1 VLTRVTAVNQGA
13 MTPTGQARVGGV
25 PWRAR
30 RAVMVIA
37 VMTVVMLAGCEANN
51 QGYQPLQPIAYSHAA
66 HAGGSQ
72 IDCTYCHFQAERG
85 RYAGIPPAQVC
96 MNCHT
101 QVLKDNEEVLK
112 VKQAIDR
119 GEPIQWV
126 RVHRLP
132 DHAYFNHSAHV
143 VTGGIECQECHGPVE
158 SMGVVRQDAPLTMG
172 WCIQCHRDEQPERPQ
187 RSAMGLAL
195 ALAEGEIASDEVADA
210 SRRLALALAGEPVP
224 ATRLTDCS
232 VCHR

>member
-1 VLTRVTAVNQGA
+1 MLKRVERINVEKSGLARHAAMAVAVLA
-13 MTPTGQARVGGV
+13 
-25 PWRAR
+25 
-30 RAVMVIA
+30 IA
-37 VMTVVMLAGCEANN
+37 VMAGCEVNN
-51 QGYQPLQPIAYSHAA
+51 RGYAPRQPIAYSHAA

-72 IDCTYCHFQAERG
+72 IDCQYCHFQAERG
-85 RYAGIPPAQVC
+85 RYAGIPPAQIC

-101 QVLKDNEEVLK
+101 QVLKDSEEVLK
-112 VKQAIDR
+112 VKRAIDS

-158 SMGVVRQDAPLTMG
+158 SMGLVRQDAPLTMG
-172 WCIQCHRDEQPERPQ
+172 WCLECHRTEQPERPQ
-187 RSAMGLAL
+187 PSAMGLVRAL
-195 ALAEGEIASDEVADA
+195 AAGEVAGDQVVAA
-210 SRRLALALAGEPVP
+210 SSRTSPAFAGQTVP

>member
-1 VLTRVTAVNQGA
+1 MLRPVTSSG
-13 MTPTGQARVGGV
+13 
-25 PWRAR
+25 RA
-30 RAVMVIA
+30 IA
-37 VMTVVMLAGCEANN
+37 VMAAVVLSVLATGCESNN
-51 QGYQPLQPIAYSHAA
+51 QGFEPRQPIAYSHAA

-101 QVLKDNEEVLK
+101 QVLPENAEVLK
-112 VKQAIDR
+112 VKQAIDA

-132 DHAYFNHSAHV
+132 DHAYFDHSAHV
-143 VTGGIECQECHGPVE
+143 VTGGLECQECHGPVE
-158 SMGVVRQDAPLTMG
+158 SMGLVRQEAPLTMG
-172 WCIQCHRDEQPERPQ
+172 WCLECHRDRQPERPAA
-187 RSAMGLAL
+187 SAMGLVAAL
-195 ALAEGEIASDEVADA
+195 SEGQMGSDD
-210 SRRLALALAGEPVP
+210 LAGAARQSALEMAGLPAP

>member
-1 VLTRVTAVNQGA
+1 VLRRVSTGFRRGA
-13 MTPTGQARVGGV
+13 AGGV
-25 PWRAR
+25 GRSTRASLLVL
-30 RAVMVIA
+30 AA
-37 VMTVVMLAGCEANN
+37 LALLAAAGCETTN
-51 QGYQPLQPIAYSHAA
+51 QGYEPRQPIAYSHAA

-72 IDCTYCHFQAERG
+72 IDCKYCHFQAERG

-112 VKQAIDR
+112 VKAAIDS

-143 VTGGIECQECHGPVE
+143 VTGGIACQDCHGPVE
-158 SMGVVRQDAPLTMG
+158 QMGLVRQEAPLTMG
-172 WCIQCHRDEQPERPQ
+172 WCLECHRTEQPERPAA
-187 RSAMGLAL
+187 SAVGLVA
-195 ALAEGEIASDEVADA
+195 ALAEGEVGPDQVADLA
-210 SRRLALALAGEPVP
+210 RLNALALASLP
-224 ATRLTDCS
+224 APAALLTDCS

>member
-1 VLTRVTAVNQGA
+1 VLKHEDTFGVSRASSGV
-13 MTPTGQARVGGV
+13 VGG
-25 PWRAR
+25 PAR
-30 RAVMVIA
+30 SRSPRLAVFVIA
-37 VMTVVMLAGCEANN
+37 AAAAVAAAGCEPNN
-51 QGYQPLQPIAYSHAA
+51 QGYEPRQPIAYSHAA

-72 IDCTYCHFQAERG
+72 VDCQYCHFQAERG

-112 VKQAIDR
+112 IKAAIDNN
-119 GEPIQWV
+119 EPIEWV

-143 VTGGIECQECHGPVE
+143 VTGGIECQQCHGPVE
-158 SMGVVRQDAPLTMG
+158 SMGLVRQDAPLTMG
-172 WCIQCHRDEQPERPQ
+172 WCLECHRDEQPIRPAAT
-187 RSAMGLAL
+187 AMGLVMAL
-195 ALAEGEIASDEVADA
+195 EEGEVARDEVADA
-210 SRRLALALAGEPVP
+210 AQRARLALAGLPWP